1 MASYIGIAN
10 SGIFLGGIL
19 GCPTCSF
26 AGDDVGS
33 DRIFTKQL
41 MVQALSAVSD
51 SLKISEMPTIK
62 QNTCSAIATFILGL
76 ANKPIDALV
85 G

>member
-26 AGDDVGS
+26 AGDDLGS
-33 DRIFTKQL
+33 DCIFTKQL

-62 QNTCSAIATFILGL
+62 QNAFSATATFILRL

>member
-26 AGDDVGS
+26 AGDDLGS
-33 DRIFTKQL
+33 DCIFANQL
-41 MVQALSAVSD
+41 MVQALHALPD
-51 SLKISEMPTIK
+51 SLELSKMPTIK
-62 QNTCSAIATFILGL
+62 QNTYSAMATFILGL

>member
-33 DRIFTKQL
+33 DRIFADKL
-41 MVQALSAVSD
+41 MVQALQVVPD
-51 SLKISEMPTIK
+51 SLELSKMPTIK

>member
-26 AGDDVGS
+26 AGDDVGP
-33 DRIFTKQL
+33 DRIFADKL
-41 MVQALSAVSD
+41 MVQALHAVSD

-62 QNTCSAIATFILGL
+62 QNAFSATATFILRL